1 MFGQV
6 AWFELRYQ
14 LKNPVL
20 WVTFSAFFLAGF
32 IVMADETLQIGAAG
46 NAYKNGPFALT
57 LLTGNMAILAQFA
70 VVAFVSN
77 AVIRDWDTGFGSILY
92 TTRIRKF
99 DYLIGRFV
107 GAFAASVIV
116 LLASPL
122 GMMIGA
128 AMPWLDSERF
138 GPFVLW
144 HYIHA
149 FMVAGLPTLFLCAA
163 LFFSLAT
170 ATRSMMGSYLGL
182 VAFLIFYVVLNG
194 ILGRPQYRELSA
206 LLEPYGIGA
215 LMQETRYWTASDRNV
230 QLIPLSQTYLANRAL
245 WSALALSA
253 LLTAY
258 LTFSFSRGVGRADK
272 KLRLG
277 AQREAPGSAQWQ
289 VTPAKKEFGSGAAF
303 TQMLARIR
311 FEAVHVFFSPAFIV
325 LMGFGLFNAG
335 GSLWLADEGPGHSTV
350 FPITSLMAKT
360 LIDSFTF
367 IPIIIATYYS
377 GELAWRDRE
386 KRIHEIMDSTP
397 AANWTFVIPKVAALL
412 LVLAASIAVSV
423 VAGIVVQTLK
433 GFHDY
438 NVPGYLLWYA
448 LPAFFT
454 SFCSV
459 ALAVLLQAISPN
471 KFVGWAMMIV
481 YLLAILVSGQMGFDH
496 HLYLYGHY
504 PSVPISEMN
513 GQGHYWIGAAWFQL
527 YWALGA
533 LLLITLACALWRRGA
548 DPRVWP
554 RLRALPQRLAGVTR
568 AITALLVLGFV
579 SCGAWIF
586 YNTNILN
593 TYRSSVAMQR
603 WQADME
609 RTLLRYEHAP
619 MPKISDVS
627 LTVDLYP
634 HQHRAITVGT
644 YQMENRTSEPL
655 HEIYLFWPQRAIIDR
670 AEIDGGVLERDFARE
685 TPAFPF
691 QIWRLSRPM
700 QPGER
705 RRIQFVTRLEY
716 PGFRNNDVLTPIN
729 DNGTFVND
737 RDLTPLIG
745 FDRSGL
751 LRDRNIRRRQ
761 GLPADLRIPRLED
774 EDAQAVNYL
783 RHDSD
788 WVNADITVSTV
799 ADQTP
804 IAPGYVVSDTTS
816 SGRRT
821 VRYRSDAPILQFFSI
836 QSAVYATARERW
848 GNVDLT
854 IYYDHR
860 HTYNIE
866 RMLRAM
872 RASLELCSRKFS
884 AFQFHQLRI
893 IEFPAYWPGAQSFA
907 NTVPFAESL
916 GFTTRFNDVEGAREA
931 DRIDITTYATAHE
944 ISHQWWGHQVI
955 GSDQQGATMLSETFA
970 QYSALLVMEEIYGRD
985 QVRRFL
991 RFELDTYLRGRNAEV
1006 VEELPL
1012 ARVENQPYIHYN
1024 KGGVVMYF
1032 LRNELGEEVV
1042 NRSLARLLREFAFRG
1057 APYPRSTD
1065 FLRILREEAGPEHD
1079 ALVTDLFER
1088 ITLYDARV
1096 LEASAV
1102 RSEEGRWDVTMLVE
1116 AHKRYADG
1124 KGAEAEAPLDEAF
1137 EIGVF
1142 AAEPG
1147 EGRFTSNDVIMMA
1160 RQRIRSGLQKIT
1172 LRVDRAPR
1180 FAGIDPYNM
1189 RIDRNSGDN
1198 VCAVQ
1203 VKVGDA
1209 ISKQGAFFTG
1219 ISRRQ
1224 RTAAR

>member
-14 LKNPVL
+14 LKSPVL
-20 WVTFSAFFLAGF
+20 WTTLAAFFLAGF
-32 IVMADETLQIGAAG
+32 IVMADDTLQIGALG
-46 NAYKNGPFALT
+46 NAYKNGPFAIT
-57 LLTGNMAILAQFA
+57 LLIGNMAILAQFA
-70 VVAFVSN
+70 VVAFVCN
-77 AVIRDWDTGFGSILY
+77 VVIRDWDTGFGAILHA
-92 TTRIRKF
+92 TRIRKS
-99 DYLIGRFV
+99 DYLIGRFA
-107 GAFAASVIV
+107 GALAASAIV

-128 AMPWLDSERF
+128 AMPWLDPERF
-138 GPFVLW
+138 GSFVLW
-144 HYIHA
+144 HYVYA
-149 FMVAGLPTLFLCAA
+149 FLVAGLPTLFLCAA
-163 LFFSLAT
+163 LFFALAT

-182 VAFLIFYVVLNG
+182 IAFLIFYVVLNG
-194 ILGRPQYRELSA
+194 ILSRPQYQQLSA

-215 LMQETRYWTASDRNV
+215 LMQETRYWTAADRNA
-230 QLIPLSQTYLANRAL
+230 QLIPLSRVYLANRAI
-245 WSALALSA
+245 WGALALAA

-258 LTFSFSRGVGRADK
+258 LTFSFSRGVGKIDK
-272 KLRLG
+272 KRREG
-277 AQREAPGSAQWQ
+277 VPREAPTNTKLK
-289 VTPAKKEFGSGAAF
+289 VTPTRKEFGSSAAF
-303 TQMLARIR
+303 SQMLARIR
-311 FEAVHVFFSPAFIV
+311 FEAFYVFSSPAFIV
-325 LMGFGLFNAG
+325 LMGFGLFNAA

-350 FPITSLMAKT
+350 FPMTSLMAKT

-377 GELAWRDRE
+377 GELVWRDHE
-386 KRIHEIMDSTP
+386 KRIHEVIDSTP
-397 AANWTFVIPKVAALL
+397 AANWTFVIPKVLALL

-423 VAGIVVQTLK
+423 VAGIMVQMLK

-459 ALAVLLQAISPN
+459 ALAVFLQAISPN
-471 KFVGWAMMIV
+471 KFVGWGLMVV

-496 HLYLYGHY
+496 NLYLYGHY

-527 YWALGA
+527 YWTLGA
-533 LLLITLACALWRRGA
+533 LLLVTLAYTLWRRGA
-548 DPRVWP
+548 DTRLLP
-554 RLRALPQRLAGVTR
+554 RLRALPQRLAGVART
-568 AITALLVLGFV
+568 ITALLVVGFV

-586 YNTNILN
+586 YNTSILN

-619 MPKISDVS
+619 MPKTSDVT

-634 HQHRAITVGT
+634 HQHRAITVGV
-644 YQMENRTSEPL
+644 YQIENRTNAPL
-655 HEIYLFWPQRAIIDR
+655 HEIYLFWPQRVIIDQ
-670 AEIDGGVLERDFARE
+670 AEIDGAVLERDFARE

-691 QIWRLSRPM
+691 QIWHLSQPM

-729 DNGTFVND
+729 DDGTFVNAS
-737 RDLTPLIG
+737 DLTPLIG

-751 LRDRNIRRRQ
+751 LRDRNLRRRQ
-761 GLPADLRIPRLED
+761 GLPADLRVPRLED
-774 EDAQAVNYL
+774 EDARAVNYV

-816 SGRRT
+816 NGRRT
-821 VRYRSDAPILQFFSI
+821 VHYRTDAPILQFFSV
-836 QSAVYATARERW
+836 QSAVYETARERW
-848 GNVDLT
+848 GNVDLA
-854 IYYDHR
+854 IYYDRR

-866 RMLRAM
+866 RMMRAM
-872 RASLELCSRKFS
+872 KVSLELFSRKFS

-893 IEFPAYWPGAQSFA
+893 IEFPAYSPGAQSFA
-907 NTVPFAESL
+907 NTVPFSESL
-916 GFTTRFNDVEGAREA
+916 GFTTHFNDVEGAREA
-931 DRIDITTYATAHE
+931 DRIDINTYATAHE
-944 ISHQWWGHQVI
+944 IAHQWWGHQVI
-955 GSDQQGATMLSETFA
+955 GSDQQGVTMLSETFA

-1006 VEELPL
+1006 VEEEPL

-1042 NRSLARLLREFAFRG
+1042 NRSLARLLREFAFHG
-1057 APYPRSTD
+1057 APYPRSID

-1079 ALVTDLFER
+1079 ALITDLFER

-1102 RSEEGRWDVTMLVE
+1102 RSKEGRWDVTMLVE
-1116 AHKRYADG
+1116 AHKLYADG
-1124 KGAEAEAPLDEAF
+1124 KGVETEAPLDETF

-1147 EGRFTSNDVIMMA
+1147 EGRFTSNDVITMA
-1160 RQRIRSGLQKIT
+1160 RQRIRSGVQKLT
-1172 LRVDRAPR
+1172 LSVDREPR

-1189 RIDRNSGDN
+1189 RIDRNSRDN
-1198 VCAVQ
+1198 VGTVR
-1203 VKVGDA
+1203 
-1209 ISKQGAFFTG
+1209 
-1219 ISRRQ
+1219 SRLGE
-1224 RTAAR
+1224 